1 MSIFKTKRLEKKS
14 GEVKK
19 SQPQISQVSRDTE
32 VHLRDW
38 TTLIRR
44 SLFVGGGV
52 LFIIFLLW
60 QAVQVVSPA
69 DIYIDAPHKD
79 LITSERNFS
88 LEGEVDV
95 GSSLLINGEV
105 LLVGESGKFVKQVFL
120 QPGINTFIFEVK
132 KRYGKVNLV
141 TRDIY
146 FETETLQQPLNQTEG
161 DSQNDNVKVKINNI
175 IR

>member
-1 MSIFKTKRLEKKS
+1 MDKIIVEKGDQNKIEELNISSWPIWTK
-14 GEVKK
+14 EV
-19 SQPQISQVSRDTE
+19 SVFNWHYDNIE
-32 VHLRDW
+32 EC
-38 TTLIRR
+38 LI
-44 SLFVGGGV
+44 
-52 LFIIFLLW
+52 
-60 QAVQVVSPA
+60 
-69 DIYIDAPHKD
+69 
-79 LITSERNFS
+79 